1 MASLGRALYALPML
15 LPTAL
20 MIRAMAMT
28 GPLTPVVEEA
38 YSEGRYVLQN
48 GTHVPILR
56 AFFGVPALDDTFARI
71 SICFG
76 QLVFDDDPT
85 MWWQCLVFIADY
97 AGLCAIWMLESLRN
111 ANRGT
116 LFQTSAVP
124 LFIAQTISL
133 GITTPSYFY
142 LFYLLSPLQKYST
155 ASARQIGSAGA
166 LAVLP
171 ALLVAFF
178 IPHVVSLVHPDFEV
192 RHWMNWIWQV
202 FPVWG
207 SILLFAISNAIRP
220 FLDNR
225 VEAVQRRNKTAIRT
239 IGGLMIALSATCYW
253 SMILFSPLSVSEV
266 LIPKY
271 LIEIPEITI
280 KEWNSVA
287 TWQWDIP
294 EDDVC
299 GICQVHFDGTCPT
312 CKYPGDDCSL
322 LSGKCGHNFHMHC
335 IMEWIKQES
344 AKGQCPMCRQPFE
357 WQDQDKV
364 NEAPTQTE

>member
-116 LFQTSAVP
+116 LFQT
-124 LFIAQTISL
+124 
-133 GITTPSYFY
+133 
-142 LFYLLSPLQKYST
+142 
-155 ASARQIGSAGA
+155 
-166 LAVLP
+166 
-171 ALLVAFF
+171 
-178 IPHVVSLVHPDFEV
+178 
-192 RHWMNWIWQV
+192 
-202 FPVWG
+202 
-207 SILLFAISNAIRP
+207 
-220 FLDNR
+220 
-225 VEAVQRRNKTAIRT
+225 
-239 IGGLMIALSATCYW
+239 
-253 SMILFSPLSVSEV
+253 
-266 LIPKY
+266 
-271 LIEIPEITI
+271 
-280 KEWNSVA
+280 
-287 TWQWDIP
+287 
-294 EDDVC
+294 
-299 GICQVHFDGTCPT
+299 
-312 CKYPGDDCSL
+312 
-322 LSGKCGHNFHMHC
+322 
-335 IMEWIKQES
+335 
-344 AKGQCPMCRQPFE
+344 
-357 WQDQDKV
+357 
-364 NEAPTQTE
+364 

>member
-1 MASLGRALYALPML
+1 M
-15 LPTAL
+15 
-20 MIRAMAMT
+20 
-28 GPLTPVVEEA
+28 
-38 YSEGRYVLQN
+38 
-48 GTHVPILR
+48 
-56 AFFGVPALDDTFARI
+56 
-71 SICFG
+71 
-76 QLVFDDDPT
+76 
-85 MWWQCLVFIADY
+85 
-97 AGLCAIWMLESLRN
+97 
-111 ANRGT
+111 
-116 LFQTSAVP
+116 P

-271 LIEIPEITI
+271 LIEIPESPLVALHTI
-280 KEWNSVA
+280 F
-287 TWQWDIP
+287 QWDYIVSYTTLLLWLGYHFA
-294 EDDVC
+294 DLKNAGVC
-299 GICQVHFDGTCPT
+299 QLSWARILVSSAVIGCLGG
-312 CKYPGDDCSL
+312 PGAL
-322 LSGKCGHNFHMHC
+322 VMVG
-335 IMEWIKQES
+335 WITREEMMAS
-344 AKGQCPMCRQPFE
+344 AEHIK
-357 WQDQDKV
+357 
-364 NEAPTQTE
+364 TS